1 MNICEN
7 IIQIKNYRIKIS
19 NKIDKKF
26 KYELKIIYFAQYK

>member
-1 MNICEN
+1 MRKYYID
-7 IIQIKNYRIKIS
+7 KKLSKKIS